1 MYRKRYACGYKVFA
15 RRGDERREERMEEDP
30 CHSVIG
36 ERTVPY
42 RAVPCCIVSLC
53 IVSSSTCKILSL
65 PALWFVFL
73 FLTNSRNNEIFVVLH
88 VENTGL
94 NGKPFFPRSRRLSI
108 LRWIRSFALSY
119 ALSCSVFTVNWIKKV
134 KSEVCDK
141 IVDGGLLKTI
151 VYRCTHVMRK

>member
-1 MYRKRYACGYKVFA
+1 MVVHSSTHIYRRMYRKRYACGYKVFA

-65 PALWFVFL
+65 PVLWFVFL
-73 FLTNSRNNEIFVVLH
+73 FLINSPNNEIFVVLH
-88 VENTGL
+88 IGNIGL
-94 NGKPFFPRSRRLSI
+94 NGKQLFQDRDDFRSCDEYIHLHFLTRYLV
-108 LRWIRSFALSY
+108 SFSQ
-119 ALSCSVFTVNWIKKV
+119 
-134 KSEVCDK
+134 
-141 IVDGGLLKTI
+141 
-151 VYRCTHVMRK
+151 